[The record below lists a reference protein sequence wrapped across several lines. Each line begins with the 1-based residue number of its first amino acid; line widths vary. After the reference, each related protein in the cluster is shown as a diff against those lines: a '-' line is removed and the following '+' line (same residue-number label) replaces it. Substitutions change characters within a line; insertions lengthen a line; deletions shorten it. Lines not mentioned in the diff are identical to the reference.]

1 VLEDRGLSKRESIRT
16 VETSRDHDVERLFR
30 QREMAGDMQRMAE
43 DNKQWIKELEDMF
56 NEDLKEVVAD
66 RERS

>member
-1 VLEDRGLSKRESIRT
+1 MLEDRGLSKRESIRT

>member
-1 VLEDRGLSKRESIRT
+1 
-16 VETSRDHDVERLFR
+16 
-30 QREMAGDMQRMAE
+30 MQRMAE

>member
-1 VLEDRGLSKRESIRT
+1 MLEDRGLSKRESIRT

-30 QREMAGDMQRMAE
+30 QREMAGDTQRMAE

-56 NEDLKEVVAD
+56 NEDLKEVMAD

>member
-1 VLEDRGLSKRESIRT
+1 M
-16 VETSRDHDVERLFR
+16 ETSRDHDVERLFR
-30 QREMAGDMQRMAE
+30 QREMAGDTQRMAE